1 MSTATSSAV
10 IMGMPANIQ
19 IPSLRDGETRLHS
32 VARIFPDDWNN
43 FVDNLKNDFN
53 LAGYIVARIKGC
65 NIKDIEPQVEQEID
79 RWVKFHYPNYFR
91 TLHGLLELKE
101 EYAKDSADTVN
112 LSQVIVPSLEKENL
126 SGIQDQKLEF
136 NIVPLND
143 DTQELD
149 LNQVKPL
156 VKGKYLWCV
165 SGGSRFS
172 ILTGMILKEMILEM
186 EGYARIV
193 QFFDGRTS
201 ILYRT
206 SALAEMQME
215 FGSIPKDHEEIAK
228 NFFSMNFYSRGEKSY
243 SSLCM
248 FEEEYD
254 KGSGAGKAK

>member
-1 MSTATSSAV
+1 MSAATLSAV

-53 LAGYIVARIKGC
+53 LAGYVVTRIKGC
-65 NIKDIEPQVEQEID
+65 SVKDIDPQVKQEID
-79 RWVKFHYPNYFR
+79 RWVKFHYPNCFR
-91 TLHGLLELKE
+91 TLHGLFELKE
-101 EYAKDSADTVN
+101 EYAKDPADAVD
-112 LSQVIVPSLEKENL
+112 LIQVIVPSLEENDPPAMP
-126 SGIQDQKLEF
+126 DQKLEF
-136 NIVPLND
+136 DIVPLND
-143 DTQELD
+143 GMQELD

-165 SGGSRFS
+165 NRGSRFS
-172 ILTGMILKEMILEM
+172 VLTGMILKEMIMEM
-186 EGYARIV
+186 DSYARIV

-201 ILYRT
+201 VLYRT

-215 FGSIPKDHEEIAK
+215 FGDIPKDHEEIAK
-228 NFFSMNFYSRGEKSY
+228 NLSFMGFYSRGEKSY

-254 KGSGAGKAK
+254 KG